1 MHLVCCCD
9 RAVKSAKLLRCKGN
23 FPSNESARNGG
34 CCRLTIYRFS
44 PIATRFP
51 LNIWWCAR
59 SFSHSSFSVAHS
71 ISINPSVFCCLL
83 SFFTTF
89 FHSAWH
95 WYFLLWT
102 LFFLWYQV
110 VRRKTNTLLLC
121 KQATVLCFIIHFI
134 SLYNVFSI
142 ILFLPIFFLV
152 FCFCF
157 IVFFFGIPTLFGICT
172 LLICCLIVS
181 HVFLVECIVCAT

>member
-59 SFSHSSFSVAHS
+59 SFSHSSFSVPHS
-71 ISINPSVFCCLL
+71 ISINPSFFCLL

-102 LFFLWYQV
+102 LFFYDIKSYVEKQTHYYYANKQQFYV
-110 VRRKTNTLLLC
+110 LL
-121 KQATVLCFIIHFI
+121 F
-134 SLYNVFSI
+134 
-142 ILFLPIFFLV
+142 ILFRCITFSPSFFFFPSSFSSFASALLYFSSAFQPYLV
-152 FCFCF
+152 FVRCWF
-157 IVFFFGIPTLFGICT
+157 VVSSYLMFF
-172 LLICCLIVS
+172 
-181 HVFLVECIVCAT
+181 